1 MSPYSGAAAS
11 FDSIAEG
18 HRQWEKHHSLESADG
33 IAVLSSAARMT
44 EILFQ
49 GAEKVLKPYGI
60 TFAHFELLTML
71 VYSRRSGLPM
81 SKIGARLQLP
91 PASLTHTVS
100 KLESAGLVERSRD
113 PKDKRSTLVS
123 ITDQGIALSSTAT
136 PALNEYFTNL
146 PMDKADQASV
156 RRIAAELRIQAGDQV
171 LNNFKNS

>member
-71 VYSRRSGLPM
+71 VYSRRGGLPM

-100 KLESAGLVERSRD
+100 KLESAGCWTCGTQ
-113 PKDKRSTLVS
+113 P
-123 ITDQGIALSSTAT
+123 
-136 PALNEYFTNL
+136 
-146 PMDKADQASV
+146 
-156 RRIAAELRIQAGDQV
+156 
-171 LNNFKNS
+171 

>member
-71 VYSRRSGLPM
+71 VYSRRGGLP
-81 SKIGARLQLP
+81 KIGARLQLP